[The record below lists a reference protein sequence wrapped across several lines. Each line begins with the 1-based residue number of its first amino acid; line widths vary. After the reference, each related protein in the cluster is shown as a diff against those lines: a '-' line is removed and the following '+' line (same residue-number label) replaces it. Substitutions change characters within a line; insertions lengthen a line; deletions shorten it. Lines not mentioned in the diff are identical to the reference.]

1 MVEGAMH
8 GGVRSGPSDQRL
20 REIAA
25 HLRTAFRVSD
35 DHDVTLSDLATAV
48 DSPELAEIY
57 QEIRA
62 LQTEQVQRLE
72 RLLARIAD
80 NDT

>member
-1 MVEGAMH
+1 M
-8 GGVRSGPSDQRL
+8 SNLCDQRL
-20 REIAA
+20 SEIAA

-35 DHDVTLSDLATAV
+35 DQDVNLSDLATAL

-62 LQTEQVQRLE
+62 LHEEQVHRLE
-72 RLLARIAD
+72 RLLSRFAD
-80 NDT
+80 NDD